1 MQKRRIS
8 AWEIV
13 FYLSLLSILLWLVL
27 KLTGIINTP
36 PILDYGYPVFSG
48 ILAFFA
54 MYQGI
59 HNRITRIG
67 YDLTRAISKIEY
79 LEKRQ
84 DLADIRLVK
93 TDERMRLLE
102 KSG

>member
-13 FYLSLLSILLWLVL
+13 FYLSLLSILLWLIL
-27 KLTGIINTP
+27 KLTGVISSP
-36 PILDYGYPVFSG
+36 PFLEYGYPIFSG
-48 ILAFFA
+48 LLAFFA
-54 MYQGI
+54 LYQGI
-59 HNRITRIG
+59 NNRITRIG
-67 YDLTRAISKIEY
+67 YDLTKAISKIEY